1 MAKMP
6 GRGCGVTLRHR
17 YDLDRCSARCCA
29 SPVPGRLC
37 VPSLVRVAGPLVS
50 FHSPFHSIGNPSAK
64 YNIFRKGVP
73 AEEFLEVRVEKRFDK

>member
-1 MAKMP
+1 
-6 GRGCGVTLRHR
+6 
-17 YDLDRCSARCCA
+17 
-29 SPVPGRLC
+29 
-37 VPSLVRVAGPLVS
+37 VPSLVRVVGPLVS